1 MPEICR
7 FHGIVIQMFF
17 EDHSPPHFHAI
28 AGGRKMKIRIDPVEV
43 MAGRIE
49 RRQIAMV
56 KRWAALHKD
65 ELEKNWLLARDRA
78 KLEPIEPLR

>member
-7 FHGIVIQMFF
+7 FHGIVIRMWF
-17 EDHSPPHFHAI
+17 EDHDPPHFHAI
-28 AGGRKMKIRIDPVEV
+28 AGGRTVKIRIDPIEV
-43 MAGRIE
+43 MKGGME

-65 ELEKNWLLARDRA
+65 ELEKNWRLARENA

>member
-1 MPEICR
+1 
-7 FHGIVIQMFF
+7 
-17 EDHSPPHFHAI
+17 
-28 AGGRKMKIRIDPVEV
+28 
-43 MAGRIE
+43 
-49 RRQIAMV
+49 MV